1 MNIHKNA
8 RLTPFGR
15 ERMVQMLL
23 SGRAA
28 EAAGARATAVCPR
41 TARLGNL
48 FLRCFCGQ
56 RLASL
61 GKFFLTC

>member
-15 ERMVQMLL
+15 ERMVHMML
-23 SGRAA
+23 SERAA
-28 EAAGARATAVCPR
+28 EAAAQAAGVCPR

-48 FLRCFCGQ
+48 FLRCFCRQ
-56 RLASL
+56 RLAPL

>member
-15 ERMVQMLL
+15 ERMVQMML
-23 SGRAA
+23 SGRTAKAA
-28 EAAGARATAVCPR
+28 ARAAGVCPR
-41 TARLGNL
+41 TARCLGNL
-48 FLRCFCGQ
+48 FLRCFCRQ
-56 RLASL
+56 RLAPL